1 MAIVL
6 PRARRDR
13 APVAHHAAPRVRGG
27 IAARIASL
35 LFGLAIFALAIVLIL
50 ESKLGLSPWD
60 VLNQGIAK
68 HSPLSFGAANIVVA
82 LAVLLVAWALG
93 GPPGWGTLANAVL
106 VGSIIQGLVSIH
118 AITELAH
125 EPLGVRAA
133 LLVAGIALIGPAS
146 AFYIGADFG
155 AGPRDTLML
164 VGARRT
170 GRRVGLVRA
179 VLELCAL
186 VAGIALGGTFGVGT
200 IAFALGVGPIIE
212 AAFWLLS
219 RSPLATSV
227 PAASPVVVAE

>member
-1 MAIVL
+1 V
-6 PRARRDR
+6 
-13 APVAHHAAPRVRGG
+13 
-27 IAARIASL
+27 SL
-35 LFGLAIFALAIVLIL
+35 VVGLFAFALAIVLIL

-164 VGARRT
+164 VGSRRT

-179 VLELCAL
+179 ALEVCAL
-186 VAGIALGGTFGVGT
+186 AVGVALGGTFGIGT
-200 IAFALGVGPIIE
+200 VLFALLVGPAVE
-212 AAFWLLS
+212 SSFALLA
-219 RSPLATSV
+219 RTPLAV
-227 PAASPVVVAE
+227 PSPHPLPVVIGE